1 MSEDIIPF
9 DLHKESDSI
18 IKVLGVGGGGGN
30 AVNHMFRQGIQDVD
44 FILCN
49 TDAQV
54 LSSSQVPIKIQLGS
68 TLTEGRGAGNE
79 PELGKQA
86 AIESIDDVMAALGNS
101 TKMVFIT
108 AGLGGGTGTGA
119 APVIAKATKEKGI
132 LTIGIVT
139 LPFRFEGMKRV
150 NQALVGLQEMSQY
163 VDSLLVIDNE
173 KLREVYGD
181 LTLSN
186 AFSKADDILT
196 VAAKGIAEIITIKG
210 HVNVDF
216 ADVKTVMK
224 NSGVALMGSASAEG
238 EDRALRAIKE
248 ALSSSLLNSS
258 DIIGAKNILL
268 NFTSGVSEITM
279 EEVSLMNEYV
289 QRAAGN
295 NADLI
300 WGNCVDP
307 ALGNKIS
314 VTVIATGFKTDVI
327 PELFAHEKKMKKEK
341 DYDLMNVIPSGE
353 STSTKNVEKEV
364 VENPYPEIPM
374 DVEDL
379 NENDERNDDEIK
391 VIKSQEVGNNNKS
404 EKPGLKARNA
414 ENNNQELF
422 GKKENGAKSSVLKDY
437 RDRIE
442 EYEKVPAY
450 IRKGIEIELDDYP
463 EADNTISN
471 LALKSNKTNGFTIS
485 QSNSYLHKNID

>member
-119 APVIAKATKEKGI
+119 APVIAKATKEKGL

-258 DIIGAKNILL
+258 DIIGAKNI
-268 NFTSGVSEITM
+268 
-279 EEVSLMNEYV
+279 
-289 QRAAGN
+289 
-295 NADLI
+295 
-300 WGNCVDP
+300 
-307 ALGNKIS
+307 
-314 VTVIATGFKTDVI
+314 
-327 PELFAHEKKMKKEK
+327 H
-341 DYDLMNVIPSGE
+341 
-353 STSTKNVEKEV
+353 
-364 VENPYPEIPM
+364 
-374 DVEDL
+374 
-379 NENDERNDDEIK
+379 
-391 VIKSQEVGNNNKS
+391 
-404 EKPGLKARNA
+404 
-414 ENNNQELF
+414 
-422 GKKENGAKSSVLKDY
+422 
-437 RDRIE
+437 
-442 EYEKVPAY
+442 
-450 IRKGIEIELDDYP
+450 
-463 EADNTISN
+463 
-471 LALKSNKTNGFTIS
+471 
-485 QSNSYLHKNID
+485 